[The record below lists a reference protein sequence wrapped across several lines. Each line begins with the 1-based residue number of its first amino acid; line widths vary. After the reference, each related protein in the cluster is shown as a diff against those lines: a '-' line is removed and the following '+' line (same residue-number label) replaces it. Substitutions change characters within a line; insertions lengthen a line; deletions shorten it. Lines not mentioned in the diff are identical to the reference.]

1 MARRPVGRGARAG
14 PLHLAQ
20 TDFLMAKKTSVAPAA
35 PASATTAATSATP
48 AKRAAKPKAGQPTA
62 EKPAASPAAQAA
74 AAPATKAAKPATAKA
89 APAAKAAAAPKAVAA
104 AKPRR
109 PAPLAL
115 VKNDPWLA
123 PFEDVLRRRQARLQA
138 RLAEIEQYHG
148 SLANYATA
156 HQQLGLYHDAG
167 RGGWVYREWA
177 PAADY
182 LALIGDF
189 NNWDRGANP
198 LQKLEFGVWE
208 VFLPDAEYDQRLAHG
223 SRFKVHVAANG
234 QGKDRLPATLRR
246 AVQDDETK
254 DFAGQIWRPETP
266 FAWTDQKFKVA
277 TAVAEPLIYEAHVGM
292 ATEDERVGSY
302 REFADHILPRIAAD
316 GYNTVQLMAVMEH
329 PYYGSFGYH
338 VANLFAASSRF
349 GTPEDLK
356 YLINEAHRRGIAVL
370 LDIVHSHAVKNEAEG
385 LADFDGSGN
394 LYFHKGERGNHPGW
408 DSKLF
413 DYGRPEVQQFLLSN
427 LRFWMEE
434 FHFDGFRFDGVTSML
449 YHHHGEG
456 VAFMG
461 YDNYFGPAAD
471 EDAILYLQLA
481 TTLAHDFKKG
491 SLLVAE
497 DMSGLPGLCRPI
509 KEGGVGFDYR
519 LAMGIP
525 DYWIKLLKHTPDEHW
540 PLGDLWHTLS
550 NRRAGEKTI
559 AYAESHDQALVGDK
573 TLAHWLFDA
582 GIYAHMHKDDGDPG
596 AARALAL
603 HKIIRLLTLAAGG
616 EGYLNFIGNEF
627 GHPEWIDF
635 PREGNGWSYRFAR
648 RQWSLGDNPD
658 LKFHQMGEFDKALIH
673 LAKARHLLAAGPA
686 TLLKHDEENRVLAF
700 ARGGLVFIV
709 NLHVERSLT
718 DYRFWVP
725 EEGQYRV
732 VLSTDNARFGGFD
745 RPDEAFAYETYEH
758 QLSLYLPSRVA
769 LVLARGE

>member
-1 MARRPVGRGARAG
+1 
-14 PLHLAQ
+14 
-20 TDFLMAKKTSVAPAA
+20 MAKLK
-35 PASATTAATSATP
+35 
-48 AKRAAKPKAGQPTA
+48 PTA
-62 EKPAASPAAQAA
+62 PV
-74 AAPATKAAKPATAKA
+74 AKA
-89 APAAKAAAAPKAVAA
+89 R
-104 AKPRR
+104 KPT
-109 PAPLAL
+109 PLAL
-115 VKNDPWLA
+115 VKNDAWLA
-123 PFEDVLRRRQARLQA
+123 PYEPVLRQRQERLHA

-148 SLANYATA
+148 SLLNYATA
-156 HQQLGLYHDAG
+156 HQQLGLNHDAG

-177 PAADY
+177 PAAEG
-182 LALIGDF
+182 LFLIGDF
-189 NNWDRGANP
+189 NGWDRQANP
-198 LQKLEFGVWE
+198 LRPLEYGVWE
-208 VFLPDAEYDQRLAHG
+208 AFLPDAEYDQRLAHG
-223 SRFKVHVAANG
+223 SRFKVHVVANG

-246 AVQDDETK
+246 AVQDEHTK
-254 DFAGQIWRPETP
+254 DFAGQIWRPAQS
-266 FAWTDQKFKVA
+266 FAWTDQKFRTA

-292 ATEDERVGSY
+292 ATEEYRVGTY
-302 REFADHILPRIAAD
+302 REFAENILPRIEAD
-316 GYNTVQLMAVMEH
+316 GYNTIQMMAVMEH

-356 YLINEAHRRGIAVL
+356 FLINEAHRRGIAVL

-394 LYFHKGERGNHPGW
+394 QYFHRGERGNHPGW

-427 LRFWMEE
+427 LRYWLEE
-434 FHFDGFRFDGVTSML
+434 YHFDGFRFDGVTSML

-456 VAFMG
+456 VAFVG
-461 YDNYFGPAAD
+461 YDNYFGLSAD

-481 TTLAHDFKKG
+481 TTLAHEFKKG

-540 PLGDLWHTLS
+540 PLGDLWHTLT

-573 TLAHWLFDA
+573 TIAHWLFDA
-582 GIYAHMHKDDGDPG
+582 AIYAHMHVTDGDPG

-603 HKIIRLLTLAAGG
+603 HKLIRLLTLAAGG

-627 GHPEWIDF
+627 GHPEWVDF
-635 PREGNGWSYRFAR
+635 PREGNGWSYQFAR
-648 RQWSLGDNPD
+648 RQWSLGNNPE
-658 LKFHQMGEFDKALIH
+658 LKFYQLGEFDKGMIH

-686 TLLKHDEENRVLAF
+686 TLLRHDEENQVLAF
-700 ARGGLVFIV
+700 ERGSLVFIV
-709 NLHVERSLT
+709 NLHVEKSLT
-718 DYRFWVP
+718 DYRFWVT
-725 EEGQYRV
+725 EEGKYRV
-732 VLSTDNARFGGFD
+732 VLSSDSSRFGGFD
-745 RPDEAFAYETYEH
+745 RPDEGYEYETYEH
-758 QLSLYLPSRVA
+758 QLSLYVPSRVA
-769 LVLARGE
+769 LVLARG

>member
-1 MARRPVGRGARAG
+1 
-14 PLHLAQ
+14 
-20 TDFLMAKKTSVAPAA
+20 MAKKTPAAAAAPAA
-35 PASATTAATSATP
+35 PA
-48 AKRAAKPKAGQPTA
+48 
-62 EKPAASPAAQAA
+62 A
-74 AAPATKAAKPATAKA
+74 AAPAPAASAGPTPA
-89 APAAKAAAAPKAVAA
+89 APAAKGAAAASKAATA

-109 PAPLAL
+109 PASLAL

-123 PFEDVLRRRQARLQA
+123 PFEPVLRARQARLQA
-138 RLAEIEQYHG
+138 RLTEIEQHHG
-148 SLANYATA
+148 SLLHYATV
-156 HQQLGLYHDAG
+156 HQQLGLNHDAA

-177 PAADY
+177 PAAHA
-182 LALIGDF
+182 LSLIGDF
-189 NNWDRGANP
+189 NGWDRQANP
-198 LQKLEFGVWE
+198 LRKLDFGVWE
-208 VFLPDAEYDQRLAHG
+208 VFLPDAEYDARLRHG
-223 SRFKVHVAANG
+223 SRYKVHVITEAG
-234 QGKDRLPATLRR
+234 GKDRLPATLRR

-266 FAWTDQKFKVA
+266 FVWTDQQFRPA

-292 ATEDERVGSY
+292 ATEDERVGTY
-302 REFADHILPRIAAD
+302 REFAENVLPRIAAG
-316 GYNTVQLMAVMEH
+316 GYNTVQLMAVQEH

-349 GTPEDLK
+349 GPPEDLK
-356 YLINEAHRRGIAVL
+356 FLVDEAHRRGIAVL

-394 LYFHKGERGNHPGW
+394 LYFHKGARGNHPGW

-413 DYGRPEVQQFLLSN
+413 DYGRPEVQQLLLSN
-427 LRFWMEE
+427 LRYWLEE

-456 VAFMG
+456 VAFVG

-481 TTLAHDFKKG
+481 TTLAHEFKKG

-525 DYWIKLLKHTPDEHW
+525 DYWIKLLKHSPDESW
-540 PLGDLWHTLS
+540 PLGDLWHALS

-582 GIYAHMHKDDGDPG
+582 AIYAHMHVVDGDPG

-616 EGYLNFIGNEF
+616 EGYLTFLGNEF
-627 GHPEWIDF
+627 GHPEWVDF
-635 PREGNGWSYRFAR
+635 PRAGNDWSYRFAR

-658 LKFHQMGEFDKALIH
+658 LKFFQLGNFDKALIQ

-686 TLLKHDEENRVLAF
+686 VLLKHDEENQVLIF
-700 ARGGLVFIV
+700 ERGDLVFVV
-709 NLHVERSLT
+709 NLHVEKSLP
-718 DYRFWVP
+718 DYRFWVT
-725 EEGQYRV
+725 EEGRYRV
-732 VLSTDNARFGGFD
+732 VLSSDSGRFGGFD
-745 RPDEAFAYETYEH
+745 RPDEAFAYETFEH
-758 QLSLYLPSRVA
+758 QLRLYLPSRVA
-769 LVLARGE
+769 LVLARA

>member
-1 MARRPVGRGARAG
+1 
-14 PLHLAQ
+14 
-20 TDFLMAKKTSVAPAA
+20 MAKKTT
-35 PASATTAATSATP
+35 SATTAA
-48 AKRAAKPKAGQPTA
+48 
-62 EKPAASPAAQAA
+62 PAALPTPRATTKSGTAKSTKPVAKE
-74 AAPATKAAKPATAKA
+74 APAS
-89 APAAKAAAAPKAVAA
+89 KAAAASKAAPPAA

-109 PAPLAL
+109 PASLPL
-115 VKNDPWLA
+115 VKNDVWLA
-123 PFEDVLRRRQARLQA
+123 PYEPVLRARQARLQA

-156 HQQLGLYHDAG
+156 YQQLGLYHDAG

-177 PAADY
+177 PAAAG
-182 LALIGDF
+182 LFLIGDF
-189 NNWDRGANP
+189 NGWDRQANP
-198 LQKLEFGVWE
+198 LQKLDFGVWE
-208 VFLPDAEYDQRLAHG
+208 VFLPDAEYDPRLVHG
-223 SRFKVHVAANG
+223 SRYKVHVVTDAG
-234 QGKDRLPATLRR
+234 GKDRLPATLRR
-246 AVQDDETK
+246 AVQDEQTK
-254 DFAGQIWRPETP
+254 DFAGQIWRPGQP
-266 FAWTDQKFKVA
+266 FTWTDQQFRTA
-277 TAVAEPLIYEAHVGM
+277 TAVGEPLIYEAHVGM
-292 ATEDERVGSY
+292 ATEEGRVGSY
-302 REFADHILPRIAAD
+302 REFANNILPRIEAG
-316 GYNTVQLMAVMEH
+316 GYNVVQLMAVQEH

-349 GTPEDLK
+349 GPPEDLK
-356 YLINEAHRRGIAVL
+356 FLIDEAHRRGIAVL

-413 DYGRPEVQQFLLSN
+413 DYGRPEVQRFLLSN
-427 LRFWMEE
+427 LRYWLEE

-449 YHHHGEG
+449 YQHHGEG
-456 VAFMG
+456 VTFVG
-461 YDNYFGPAAD
+461 YDSYFGPAAD

-481 TTLAHDFKKG
+481 TTLAHEFKKG

-509 KEGGVGFDYR
+509 REGGVGFDYR

-525 DYWIKLLKHTPDEHW
+525 DYWIKLLKHTPDEAW
-540 PLGDLWHTLS
+540 PLGDLWHTLT

-582 GIYAHMHKDDGDPG
+582 GIYAHMHVADGDPG

-616 EGYLNFIGNEF
+616 EGYLTFIGNEF
-627 GHPEWIDF
+627 GHPEWVDF
-635 PREGNGWSYRFAR
+635 PRAGNDWSYHFAR

-658 LKFHQMGEFDKALIH
+658 LKFHQMGAFDKAMVH
-673 LAKARHLLAAGPA
+673 LARARHLLAAGPA
-686 TLLKHDEENRVLAF
+686 VLLKHDEENQVLAF
-700 ARGGLVFIV
+700 ERGGLVFIV

-718 DYRFWVP
+718 DYRFWVT
-725 EEGQYRV
+725 EEGKYRV
-732 VLSTDNARFGGFD
+732 VLSSDNGRFGGFD
-745 RPDEAFAYETYEH
+745 RPDEAFEFETFEH

-769 LVLARGE
+769 LVLARA

>member
-1 MARRPVGRGARAG
+1 
-14 PLHLAQ
+14 
-20 TDFLMAKKTSVAPAA
+20 MAKKTPA
-35 PASATTAATSATP
+35 
-48 AKRAAKPKAGQPTA
+48 
-62 EKPAASPAAQAA
+62 AA
-74 AAPATKAAKPATAKA
+74 AAPAPGAPAGSSAASGKPALKLAAKPAAKA
-89 APAAKAAAAPKAVAA
+89 APATKSTAAAKTGASA

-109 PAPLAL
+109 PVPLAI
-115 VKNDPWLA
+115 VKNDVWLA
-123 PFEDVLRRRQARLQA
+123 PFEDVLRARQARLQA

-148 SLANYATA
+148 SLLNYATA
-156 HQQLGLYHDAG
+156 HQQLGLNHDAA

-182 LALIGDF
+182 LALVGDF
-189 NNWDRGANP
+189 NGWDRGANP
-198 LQKLEFGVWE
+198 LQKLDFGVWE
-208 VFLPDAEYDQRLAHG
+208 VFLPDAEYDQLLHHG

-254 DFAGQIWRPETP
+254 DFAGQIWRPAQP
-266 FAWTDQKFKVA
+266 FAWTDQQFRPA

-292 ATEDERVGSY
+292 ATEDERVGTY
-302 REFADHILPRIAAD
+302 REFAENILPRIEAG
-316 GYNTVQLMAVMEH
+316 GYYTVQLMAVMEH

-356 YLINEAHRRGIAVL
+356 FLIDEAHRRGIAVL

-394 LYFHKGERGNHPGW
+394 QYFHKGERGNHPGW

-427 LRFWMEE
+427 LRFWLEE

-456 VAFMG
+456 VAFVG
-461 YDNYFGPAAD
+461 YDNYFGPSAD

-481 TTLAHDFKKG
+481 TTLAHEFKKG
-491 SLLVAE
+491 SLLIAE

-525 DYWIKLLKHTPDEHW
+525 DYWIKLLKHTPDESW
-540 PLGDLWHTLS
+540 PLGELWYSLT

-582 GIYAHMHKDDGDPG
+582 AIYAHMHNMNGDPG

-616 EGYLNFIGNEF
+616 EGYLTFLGNEF
-627 GHPEWIDF
+627 GHPEWVDF
-635 PREGNGWSYRFAR
+635 PRAGNDWSYRFAR
-648 RQWSLGDNPD
+648 RQWSLGDNPN
-658 LKFHQMGEFDKALIH
+658 LKFHQMGAFDKALIH

-686 TLLKHDEENRVLAF
+686 TLLKHDEENQVLAF
-700 ARGGLVFIV
+700 ERGGLVFIV
-709 NLHVERSLT
+709 NLHVEKSLP
-718 DYRFWVP
+718 DYRFWVT
-725 EEGQYRV
+725 EEGKYRV
-732 VLSTDNARFGGFD
+732 VLSSDSGRFGGFD
-745 RPDEAFAYETYEH
+745 RPDEAYEYETYEH

-769 LVLARGE
+769 LVLARG

>member
-1 MARRPVGRGARAG
+1 MAA
-14 PLHLAQ
+14 
-20 TDFLMAKKTSVAPAA
+20 AKIAA
-35 PASATTAATSATP
+35 PA
-48 AKRAAKPKAGQPTA
+48 
-62 EKPAASPAAQAA
+62 EAA
-74 AAPATKAAKPATAKA
+74 AAKAPAKA
-89 APAAKAAAAPKAVAA
+89 
-104 AKPRR
+104 RR

-115 VKNDPWLA
+115 VKNDVWLA
-123 PFEDVLRRRQARLQA
+123 PYEPVLRARQARLQA

-177 PAADY
+177 PAATG
-182 LALIGDF
+182 LFLVGDF
-189 NNWDRGANP
+189 NDWDRHANP
-198 LQKLEFGVWE
+198 LQKLDFGVWE
-208 VFLPDAEYDQRLAHG
+208 VFLSDPDYDQRLAHG
-223 SRFKVHVAANG
+223 TRYKVHVVTEAG
-234 QGKDRLPATLRR
+234 GKDRLPATLRR
-246 AVQDDETK
+246 AVQDEHTK
-254 DFAGQIWRPETP
+254 DFAGQIWRPAQP
-266 FAWTDQKFKVA
+266 FAWTDQQFRPA
-277 TAVAEPLIYEAHVGM
+277 PAVAEPLIYEAHVGM
-292 ATEDERVGSY
+292 ATEEERVGSY
-302 REFADHILPRIAAD
+302 REFADNILPRIEAG
-316 GYNTVQLMAVMEH
+316 GYNTIQLMAVQEH

-338 VANLFAASSRF
+338 VANLFAPSSRF
-349 GTPEDLK
+349 GPPEDLK
-356 YLINEAHRRGIAVL
+356 YLIDQAHRRGIAVL

-394 LYFHKGERGNHPGW
+394 LYFHKGARGNHPGW

-413 DYGRPEVQQFLLSN
+413 DYGRPEVQRFLLSN
-427 LRFWMEE
+427 LRYWLEE

-449 YHHHGEG
+449 YQHHGEG
-456 VAFMG
+456 VAFVG

-481 TTLAHDFKKG
+481 TTLAHEFKKG

-525 DYWIKLLKHTPDEHW
+525 DYWIKLLKHTPDEDW
-540 PLGDLWHTLS
+540 RLGDLWHTLT

-582 GIYAHMHKDDGDPG
+582 GIYTHMHATDGDPG

-627 GHPEWIDF
+627 GHPEWVDF
-635 PREGNGWSYRFAR
+635 PRAGNNWSHHFAR
-648 RQWSLGDNPD
+648 RQWSLGDNPA
-658 LKFHQMGEFDKALIH
+658 LKFAQMGAFDKAMVQ
-673 LAKARHLLAAGPA
+673 LAKACHLLAAGPA
-686 TLLKHDEENRVLAF
+686 TLLKHDEENQVLAF
-700 ARGGLVFIV
+700 ERGSLVFIV
-709 NLHVERSLT
+709 NLHVEKSLT

-725 EEGQYRV
+725 QEGKYHV
-732 VLSTDNARFGGFD
+732 VLSSDNGHFGGFD
-745 RPDEAFAYETYEH
+745 RSDESYEYETFEH

-769 LVLARGE
+769 LVLARNQKTG

>member
-1 MARRPVGRGARAG
+1 
-14 PLHLAQ
+14 
-20 TDFLMAKKTSVAPAA
+20 MAKKTPAA
-35 PASATTAATSATP
+35 PAAAQAPAVTPGSSTTST
-48 AKRAAKPKAGQPTA
+48 KRAAAVKPSQPTA
-62 EKPAASPAAQAA
+62 K
-74 AAPATKAAKPATAKA
+74 AAPVDTTEIAAIKTAKASSAKA
-89 APAAKAAAAPKAVAA
+89 APAAKAVAA

-109 PAPLAL
+109 PASLTL
-115 VKNDPWLA
+115 VQHDPWLA
-123 PFEDVLRRRQARLQA
+123 PFEPVLRARQARLQA

-148 SLANYATA
+148 SLLNYATA
-156 HQQLGLYHDAG
+156 HQQLGLNHDAA

-177 PAADY
+177 PAAAG
-182 LALIGDF
+182 LFLIGDF
-189 NNWDRGANP
+189 NVWDRRATP
-198 LQKLEFGVWE
+198 LQKLDFGVWE
-208 VFLPDAEYDQRLAHG
+208 VFLPDAEYDQRLSHG
-223 SRFKVHVAANG
+223 SRFKVHVVTEAG
-234 QGKDRLPATLRR
+234 GKDRLPATLRR
-246 AVQDDETK
+246 AVQDEETK
-254 DFAGQIWRPETP
+254 DFAGQIWRPEQP
-266 FAWTDQKFKVA
+266 FAWTDQQFRPA

-292 ATEDERVGSY
+292 ATEEGRVGTY
-302 REFADHILPRIAAD
+302 REFAENILPRIEAG

-349 GTPEDLK
+349 GPPEDLK
-356 YLINEAHRRGIAVL
+356 FLIDEAHRRGIAVL

-427 LRFWMEE
+427 LRYWLEE

-456 VAFMG
+456 VAFVG

-481 TTLAHDFKKG
+481 TTLAHEFKKG
-491 SLLVAE
+491 SLLIAE

-525 DYWIKLLKHTPDEHW
+525 DYWIKLLKHTPDENW
-540 PLGDLWHTLS
+540 PLGDLWHTLT

-582 GIYAHMHKDDGDPG
+582 GIYAHMHVTDGDPG

-603 HKIIRLLTLAAGG
+603 HKIIRVLTLAAGG
-616 EGYLNFIGNEF
+616 EGYLTFIGNEF
-627 GHPEWIDF
+627 GHPEWVDF
-635 PREGNGWSYRFAR
+635 PREGNNWSYQFAR
-648 RQWSLGDNPD
+648 RQWGLGNNPD
-658 LKFHQMGEFDKALIH
+658 LKFHQMGEFDKAMVH
-673 LAKARHLLAAGPA
+673 LAKTRHLLGAGPA
-686 TLLKHDEENRVLAF
+686 TLLKHDEENQVLAF
-700 ARGGLVFIV
+700 ERGGLVFIV
-709 NLHVERSLT
+709 NLHVEKSLT
-718 DYRFWVP
+718 DYRFWAT
-725 EEGQYRV
+725 EEGKYRV
-732 VLSTDNARFGGFD
+732 VLSSDNGRFGGFD
-745 RPDEAFAYETYEH
+745 RPDEGYAYETYEH

-769 LVLARGE
+769 LVLARG

>member
-1 MARRPVGRGARAG
+1 MASEAG
-14 PLHLAQ
+14 N
-20 TDFLMAKKTSVAPAA
+20 
-35 PASATTAATSATP
+35 
-48 AKRAAKPKAGQPTA
+48 AAK
-62 EKPAASPAAQAA
+62 
-74 AAPATKAAKPATAKA
+74 APTAKA
-89 APAAKAAAAPKAVAA
+89 APTANATAAPKAVAA
-104 AKPRR
+104 ARPRR
-109 PAPLAL
+109 PTPLPL
-115 VKNDPWLA
+115 VQHDPWLA
-123 PFEDVLRRRQARLQA
+123 PFEDVLRARQARLQA
-138 RLAEIEQYHG
+138 RLTEIKQYHG
-148 SLANYATA
+148 SLLNYATA
-156 HQQLGLYHDAG
+156 HQQLGLYHDAA

-177 PAADY
+177 PAAR
-182 LALIGDF
+182 ALFLVGDF
-189 NNWDRGANP
+189 NGWDRQANP
-198 LQKLEFGVWE
+198 LRKLDFGVWE
-208 VFLPDAEYDQRLAHG
+208 VLLPDAAYDQRLSHG
-223 SRFKVHVAANG
+223 SRYKVHVVTEAG
-234 QGKDRLPATLRR
+234 GKDRLPATLRR

-254 DFAGQIWRPETP
+254 DYAGQVWRPAQP
-266 FAWTDQKFKVA
+266 FAWTDQQFRPA

-292 ATEDERVGSY
+292 ATEEGRVGSY
-302 REFADHILPRIAAD
+302 REFAENVLPRIAAD
-316 GYNTVQLMAVMEH
+316 GYNTVQLMAIMEH

-356 YLINEAHRRGIAVL
+356 FLIDEAHRRGIAVL

-427 LRFWMEE
+427 LRFWLEE

-456 VAFMG
+456 VAFVG

-481 TTLAHDFKKG
+481 TTLAHEFKKG

-525 DYWIKLLKHTPDEHW
+525 DYWIKLLKHTSDEAW
-540 PLGDLWHTLS
+540 PLGGLWHTLS

-582 GIYAHMHKDDGDPG
+582 GIYAHMHAADGDPA

-603 HKIIRLLTLAAGG
+603 HKLIRLLTLAAGG
-616 EGYLNFIGNEF
+616 EGYLTFIGNEF
-627 GHPEWIDF
+627 GHPEWVDF
-635 PREGNGWSYRFAR
+635 PREGNGWSYQFAR
-648 RQWSLGDNPD
+648 RQWSLGDNPE
-658 LKFHQMGEFDKALIH
+658 LKFHQLGEFDKAIIH
-673 LAKARHLLAAGPA
+673 LAKARHILAAGPA
-686 TLLKHDEENRVLAF
+686 VLLRHDEENKVLIFERA
-700 ARGGLVFIV
+700 GLVFVISF
-709 NLHVERSLT
+709 HIEKSLT
-718 DYRFWVP
+718 NYRFWVT
-725 EEGQYRV
+725 EEGRYRV
-732 VLSTDNARFGGFD
+732 VLSSDNARFGGFD
-745 RPDEAFAYETYEH
+745 RPDEGYEYETFEH

-769 LVLARGE
+769 LVLGREQGVGQLVTD